1 MNLLT
6 GTNKTLI
13 NTGILLL
20 RWMTGIIMFVA
31 GAGKAAGWFGGFG
44 MATTVGM
51 FKTMMNISAFWTYVS
66 CYTEFIGGF
75 LLIIGLLTRPAAF
88 LLTINMMVATYIVG
102 PKNFFMGGGA
112 FVCTLMVSS
121 LVILLTGPMKYSLD
135 TLLVGRKRNTIN
147 K

>member
-1 MNLLT
+1 MDLLT
-6 GTNKTLI
+6 GTNRTLI

-20 RWMTGIIMFVA
+20 RWMTGIILFVA

-51 FKTMMNISAFWTYVS
+51 FKTMNISAFWTYVS

-88 LLTINMMVATYIVG
+88 LLTINMAVATYIVG

-112 FVCTLMVSS
+112 FVCSLMVSC
-121 LVILLTGPMKYSLD
+121 LVVLLTGPMDYSVDALFFR
-135 TLLVGRKRNTIN
+135 RKRS